1 MDRPWDMAERSS
13 LPLSPSL
20 RPAGRLE
27 ELVPEDALIVA
38 PLQVM
43 ARNGM
48 FMENGSTLTVRASH
62 CKAHASLISD
72 AYTIQ
77 SSHMQ
82 ERTEQPASPNSELN
96 RITKPESKWS
106 SVKQQNLDVK
116 KQDVAPK
123 MSEQPVSPNNELKK
137 FVNPEGK
144 RSPEK
149 RQNLNLKKQHVESK
163 MNEQPASPNSE
174 LKKLVN
180 QESNW
185 SSEKRQ
191 NLNVKKQHIESK
203 MNEYP
208 APSNSEQNKLTNP
221 ESKRSSEK
229 QQNMDV
235 KKQDVESKMCDAQ
248 KYLNSS
254 CMKEAKALE
263 IPTATVESHNLAT
276 TNTIN
281 RISEGSEEDDDANE
295 NEEEDGVAVDNEGS
309 DNDERKAPLE
319 LMGEFLKAIMD
330 RDYKLSSKLCQ
341 MNEAASTD
349 QNDEEDSTESDSS
362 DEDESEDSSNED
374 SDESKSSDEVSD
386 DSSGSEKTT

>member
-1 MDRPWDMAERSS
+1 MNRPWDMAERSS
-13 LPLSPSL
+13 LPPSPSL

-48 FMENGSTLTVRASH
+48 FMENCSTSTVRTSH
-62 CKAHASLISD
+62 YKAPASLILD
-72 AYTIQ
+72 AYTMQ

-82 ERTEQPASPNSELN
+82 ERTEQPVSPNSELN

-106 SVKQQNLDVK
+106 PVKQQNLDVK
-116 KQDVAPK
+116 KRDVAPK
-123 MSEQPVSPNNELKK
+123 MREQPT
-137 FVNPEGK
+137 
-144 RSPEK
+144 
-149 RQNLNLKKQHVESK
+149 
-163 MNEQPASPNSE
+163 SPNSE

-180 QESNW
+180 QESNR

-208 APSNSEQNKLTNP
+208 APSNSERNKLTNP

-254 CMKEAKALE
+254 RTKEANALE

-281 RISEGSEEDDDANE
+281 RISEESEEDDDANE
-295 NEEEDGVAVDNEGS
+295 KEEEDGVDVDNEGS

-341 MNEAASTD
+341 MILIYEPENPEAQQFKILLDVKNQLDEAASTD
-349 QNDEEDSTESDSS
+349 QNDEEDGTESDS
-362 DEDESEDSSNED
+362 DEDENEDSSNED
-374 SDESKSSDEVSD
+374 SDESESSDEVSD

>member
-77 SSHMQ
+77 SSHVQ

-235 KKQDVESKMCDAQ
+235 KKQDVESKMCGCGAAIHSV
-248 KYLNSS
+248 LI
-254 CMKEAKALE
+254 A
-263 IPTATVESHNLAT
+263 I
-276 TNTIN
+276 
-281 RISEGSEEDDDANE
+281 
-295 NEEEDGVAVDNEGS
+295 GVVRGRD
-309 DNDERKAPLE
+309 
-319 LMGEFLKAIMD
+319 EFLKAIMD

-341 MNEAASTD
+341 MILIYEPENPEAQQFKKLLDVKIQLDEAASTD